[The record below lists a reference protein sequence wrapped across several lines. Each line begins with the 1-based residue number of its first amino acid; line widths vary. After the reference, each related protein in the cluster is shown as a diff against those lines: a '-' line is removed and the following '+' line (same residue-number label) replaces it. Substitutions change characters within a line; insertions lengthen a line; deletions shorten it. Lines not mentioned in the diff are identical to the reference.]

1 MKFLLVLAVVLA
13 TGYAAAIDT
22 RSKRSN
28 YEAELE
34 QYDSDSAFDRKMA
47 RQQLASLLETMTTQ
61 DVAELEGFLS
71 GLWRTVKKVGKSVL
85 PVLLSP
91 PQQGPPGGMESIVQQ
106 YSNERNQA
114 QMEGRV
120 KNGLKKGLSG
130 TLNIISKIAPLLNP
144 LMEIEQY
151 DTDESNEVQS
161 ILQQYDFEGMK
172 DNAEAREQFLGKIL
186 KGLFG
191 KK

>member
-47 RQQLASLLETMTTQ
+47 QQQLASLLETMTTQ

-71 GLWRTVKKVGKSVL
+71 GLWKTVKNVGKSVL
-85 PVLLSP
+85 PILLSP
-91 PQQGPPGGMESIVQQ
+91 PQQGPPGGMESMVQQ
-106 YSNERNQA
+106 YGDNERDEAKMIQKYKLLKETDQNAKA
-114 QMEGRV
+114 QIIFTT
-120 KNGLKKGLSG
+120 LLS
-130 TLNIISKIAPLLNP
+130 ALL
-144 LMEIEQY
+144 
-151 DTDESNEVQS
+151 
-161 ILQQYDFEGMK
+161 G
-172 DNAEAREQFLGKIL
+172 
-186 KGLFG
+186 
-191 KK
+191 

>member
-34 QYDSDSAFDRKMA
+34 QYDSDSAFERKMA

-71 GLWRTVKKVGKSVL
+71 GLWRTVKKVGKSVIPAIL
-85 PVLLSP
+85 
-91 PQQGPPGGMESIVQQ
+91 GPSQPGGME
-106 YSNERNQA
+106 
-114 QMEGRV
+114 
-120 KNGLKKGLSG
+120 
-130 TLNIISKIAPLLNP
+130 
-144 LMEIEQY
+144 
-151 DTDESNEVQS
+151 S
-161 ILQQYDFEGMK
+161 ILQQYDFEEME
-172 DNAEAREQFLGKIL
+172 DNAEAREQFIGGIL
-186 KGLFG
+186 KTFFG
-191 KK
+191 K